1 MQSSACLMPS
11 SGCSFTSSA
20 APQQCAAASLRWH
33 VHPGG
38 ERGPGRTGLGVPG
51 RARPEW
57 RPAAEARPA
66 LAPAGRGTSHGCPG
80 GSGGGRRG
88 TGAAQRREKDGGDSA
103 QPRDCRP
110 SGNKPGDP
118 RRGSQVGTPSVGTPP
133 LGPTFRVF
141 SITRA
146 RASSPRPSGFSQV
159 KAAPR
164 DASGHRSSRGAG
176 GAHTARAVRARLP
189 KEFFAPLTG
198 DPPRCKAY
206 LYS

>member
-1 MQSSACLMPS
+1 MCTPAG
-11 SGCSFTSSA
+11 SG
-20 APQQCAAASLRWH
+20 APGELGSGSPGEPGLSGGRQRRHGPLWLR
-33 VHPGG
+33 PGG
-38 ERGPGRTGLGVPG
+38 EHPTGALGARGR
-51 RARPEW
+51 
-57 RPAAEARPA
+57 
-66 LAPAGRGTSHGCPG
+66 
-80 GSGGGRRG
+80 RRG